1 MAYNIFEENDD
12 FLSQFKPTEEIDN
25 FDFLNAPGIVNP
37 QAPEVSEIERISQ
50 PDAVTQSYQRPQRGA
65 FEAITYA
72 SETPTPE
79 IQMQKDYVAA
89 RHDANISATAYEDS
103 EDVYRA
109 PSGYTYEKPKESQWN
124 DAMLGMLGWMS
135 GFLVNG
141 NTGEGMQ
148 GAFSAVAENENRAH
162 RFKQVDYLESQ
173 GYNPKDIDSFIR
185 TGDYKSLVKNKAAW
199 QAAGAGIIFNPS
211 TGEYK
216 RLTGAGGTSG
226 RIIDKTVDLGD
237 RVLIQYADGTKEE
250 QPKGDKPSNSSD
262 FQVIPGTGYRFNK
275 RTGESSPI
283 PQSGDIGLDSEF
295 AEDGVGD
302 SGLIERGG
310 VFYEQKRD
318 KLGNKFYEVAKN
330 QKVLKESKDANRPT
344 ASDTQVYDIT
354 QRITNAS
361 DSDLS
366 PITGYGAQF
375 IGDTGRSVV
384 SRLAPGETNSLRL
397 DIENMKQT
405 MTNAAVQMAT
415 KAGQSGINIQSE
427 VDRLAKAF
435 DRMDYSSP
443 EALRRSVAETQELY
457 NNLSRTYQQKVEQQ
471 GSPVAGSERS
481 GSFQQ
486 KYKY

>member
-1 MAYNIFEENDD
+1 MAWFNTAIPDEFSALGITVEEPKRQFQGIDETVD
-12 FLSQFKPTEEIDN
+12 LVKSQPTQSANQYMIDN
-25 FDFLNAPGIVNP
+25 YFTPSAEVVQAVADDDEKIRKQEDMKQVWADEGISPTVDTANKYR
-37 QAPEVSEIERISQ
+37 SSS
-50 PDAVTQSYQRPQRGA
+50 TG
-65 FEAITYA
+65 FEYNVVDGSKGKLI
-72 SETPTPE
+72 
-79 IQMQKDYVAA
+79 
-89 RHDANISATAYEDS
+89 AN
-103 EDVYRA
+103 
-109 PSGYTYEKPKESQWN
+109 
-124 DAMLGMLGWMS
+124 AMLGYITNYLQAGGADSAQAIGAGALGAYNMYR
-135 GFLVNG
+135 NQ
-141 NTGEGMQ
+141 EDM
-148 GAFSAVAENENRAH
+148 AH
-162 RFKQVDYLESQ
+162 RFGQIDYLESK
-173 GYNPKDIDSFIR
+173 GYNPTDISDYIQ
-185 TGDYKSLVKNKAAW
+185 TGNREALVANKGKW
-199 QAAGAGIIFNPS
+199 QAAGAGIIFNPT

-283 PQSGDIGLDSEF
+283 PQSGGIGLDSEF
-295 AEDGVGD
+295 AEDGVGG
-302 SGLIERGG
+302 SGLVERDG
-310 VFYEQKRD
+310 VFYEPKKD
-318 KLGNKFYEVAKN
+318 KLGNTFYEVAKN
-330 QKVLKESKDANRPT
+330 QKVLKESRDANRPT

-354 QRITNAS
+354 QRITSAS

-384 SRLAPGETNSLRL
+384 SRLAPGETNALRL

-443 EALRRSVAETQELY
+443 EALRRSVAETEALY
-457 NNLSRTYQQKVEQQ
+457 ANLSRTYKEKVIDSGTPVKEEK
-471 GSPVAGSERS
+471 GSS
-481 GSFQQ
+481 GSYSYAD
-486 KYKY
+486 KYGF